1 MPNNELLR
9 KSSLLKEK
17 LEKKKLESRKI
28 SPEEQAAIDKWDE
41 GKEERERKAK
51 EAEEKRSLELK
62 REKEKAEFMETCEKK
77 LKPIFKK
84 IQALVFTNQESKL
97 SSNYKGKGIPGDTY
111 NIWLS
116 WDYWEDIDYND
127 AGPIADSGWRSI
139 ISLSVILDSEN
150 KYVIS
155 TLSNLE
161 PSKPTKRGFL
171 INFFLGLNASDKLT
185 PNIIKKVTL
194 DDPDWKEQLEDYV
207 LEELKQKRAI

>member
-1 MPNNELLR
+1 MPNNELLK
-9 KSSLLKEK
+9 KSSLKEK
-17 LEKKKLESRKI
+17 LEKKKLEPRKI

-51 EAEEKRSLELK
+51 EAEEKRNLELK

-77 LKPIFKK
+77 LKPILKK
-84 IQALVFTNQESKL
+84 IQALVFADQKSEL
-97 SSNYKGKGIPGDTY
+97 SSNYNGKGTSKDTY
-111 NIWLS
+111 NIRLS
-116 WDYWEDIDYND
+116 WNWWEYTDDHD
-127 AGPIADSGWRSI
+127 AGPISSSGWSSKI
-139 ISLSVILDSEN
+139 GLSVILDSEN

-161 PSKPTKRGFL
+161 PSKPTSRSFL
-171 INFFLGLNASDKLT
+171 IKFFLGLDVSDELK

-194 DDPDWKEQLEDYV
+194 DDPDWKEQVEDYV